1 MQGASRKPRGGLG
14 VARSQV
20 GWAGW
25 ERAGSAAPH
34 PRLRDSPGS
43 WKSPCP
49 AHAKNWAPDPEM
61 TVSDGGPLG
70 LLRASCVSPFST
82 NSSITCDIHLQRES
96 CSKPGVGMMS
106 PKC

>member
-20 GWAGW
+20 GWTGW